1 MPNLKINKIQDG
13 SKQALI
19 KEFKMFLCI
28 TGGAFLFAFNL
39 ISFIRTGGLFPSGF
53 SGLAVLIQ
61 RSLAKYFSINIPFTI
76 LYVPINLPAVYI
88 AFKYIGKKFTFY
100 SLYAIILMSVISDIL
115 PTITITSDM
124 LLISVF
130 GGIINGVACTL
141 CLLSGASAGGTQFL
155 SVYFS
160 EKKGID
166 TWNYVLLGNV
176 VLLVIAGF
184 LFGWEKA
191 LYSIIFQFVSTQILN
206 TLYKRYQ
213 KHTLLIITDN
223 VEETYHRI
231 NELTNHD
238 ATIFKGTGCYE
249 GAERQMLYS
258 VVSSDE
264 VSQVIK
270 VIHEVDP
277 SAFINSLRTEQIEGR
292 FYRPE
297 R

>member
-1 MPNLKINKIQDG
+1 MPRLKTKKINET
-13 SKQALI
+13 SKKAII
-19 KEFKMFLCI
+19 KEIRTFVLLSA
-28 TGGAFLFAFNL
+28 GAFLFAFNL
-39 ISFIRTGGLFPSGF
+39 ISFVRTGDLFPSGF
-53 SGLAVLIQ
+53 SGVAVLIQ
-61 RSLAKYFSINIPFTI
+61 RILAKYLSINIPFTV
-76 LYVPINLPAVYI
+76 LYVPVNLPPVYI
-88 AFKYIGKKFTFY
+88 GFKYIGKRFTFY
-100 SLYAIILMSVISDIL
+100 SLYAIVLMSVIADIL
-115 PTITITSDM
+115 PTVKITSDM
-124 LLISVF
+124 LLIAVF
-130 GGIINGVACTL
+130 GGILNGVAATL
-141 CLLSGASAGGTQFL
+141 CLLSGASGGGVDFL
-155 SVYFS
+155 SIFFS

-166 TWNYVLLGNV
+166 MWNYILLGNV
-176 VLLVIAGF
+176 ALLLIAGF
-184 LFGWEKA
+184 LFGWEAA
-191 LYSIIFQFVSTQILN
+191 LYSIIFQFVATQILH

-213 KHTLLIITDN
+213 KHTLLIITEKA
-223 VEETYHRI
+223 EEAYHRI